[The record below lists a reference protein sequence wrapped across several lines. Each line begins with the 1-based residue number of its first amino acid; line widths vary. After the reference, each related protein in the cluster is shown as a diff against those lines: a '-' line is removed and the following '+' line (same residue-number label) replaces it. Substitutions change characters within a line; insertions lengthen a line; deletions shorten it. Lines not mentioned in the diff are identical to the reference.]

1 MAVFMLWEN
10 EMEIDQLTQ
19 THENIDDTYYEV
31 FRLIQDE
38 LQEAVDEHPLMVPTE
53 RVVDILNATD
63 LFYKR
68 NYGFK
73 KKNTDRQHTE
83 RI

>member
-1 MAVFMLWEN
+1 MLREN
-10 EMEIDQLTQ
+10 EKEIDQLTQ
-19 THENIDDTYYEV
+19 IYENIDDLYYKA

-38 LQEAVDEHPLMVPTE
+38 LQKAVDKYPSMVPTE
-53 RVVDILNATD
+53 HIIDILNVTD
-63 LFYKR
+63 DFYR
-68 NYGFK
+68 STYGLK

>member
-1 MAVFMLWEN
+1 MAAFMLWEN
-10 EMEIDQLTQ
+10 EKEIDQLTQ
-19 THENIDDTYYEV
+19 IHENIDDLYYEV

-38 LQEAVDEHPLMVPTE
+38 LQEAVDKHPLSVPTE
-53 RVVDILNATD
+53 RVLDILSAAD

-68 NYGFK
+68 TYGLK

-83 RI
+83 RV

>member
-1 MAVFMLWEN
+1 
-10 EMEIDQLTQ
+10 MEIDQLTQ
-19 THENIDDTYYEV
+19 TYEDTDDLYYEV

-38 LQEAVDEHPLMVPTE
+38 LQEAVDKYPSMVPTE
-53 RVVDILNATD
+53 RVIDILNATD
-63 LFYKR
+63 RFYR
-68 NYGFK
+68 SNYGFK

>member
-1 MAVFMLWEN
+1 MAAFMLREN

-19 THENIDDTYYEV
+19 THEDIDDLYYEV
-31 FRLIQDE
+31 FRLLQDE
-38 LQEAVDEHPLMVPTE
+38 LQNAVDKHPSMVPTE
-53 RVVDILNATD
+53 RVIDILNATD
-63 LFYKR
+63 LFYRR

-73 KKNTDRQHTE
+73 KKNTDRQPEE

>member
-1 MAVFMLWEN
+1 MAVFMLGEN
-10 EMEIDQLTQ
+10 EKEICDVIERQQ
-19 THENIDDTYYEV
+19 DIDDLYYEV

-38 LQEAVDEHPLMVPTE
+38 LQEAVDKYPSMVPTE
-53 RVVDILNATD
+53 HVIDILNATD
-63 LFYKR
+63 IFYR
-68 NYGFK
+68 NNYGLK